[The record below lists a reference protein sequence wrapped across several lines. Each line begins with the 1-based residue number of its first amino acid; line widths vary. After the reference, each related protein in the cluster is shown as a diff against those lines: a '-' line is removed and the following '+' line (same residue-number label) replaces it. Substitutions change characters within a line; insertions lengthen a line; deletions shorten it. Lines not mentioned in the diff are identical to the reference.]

1 MYTGFLGGAVRE
13 RGLLPLEEA
22 VAILTGRPAAL
33 YGLTDRGI
41 LAPGDVGRRGDL
53 RSGRDR
59 ARAGARR
66 LFCKPLGIW
75 TVLVNRVRTVADGR
89 LTGASAGSDDPVRTR
104 HPTPMP

>member
-1 MYTGFLGGAVRE
+1 MVIFDPDAIGHGPVEIRAD
-13 RGLLPLEEA
+13 LP
-22 VAILTGRPAAL
+22 
-33 YGLTDRGI
+33 
-41 LAPGDVGRRGDL
+41 
-53 RSGRDR
+53 
-59 ARAGARR
+59 AGARR